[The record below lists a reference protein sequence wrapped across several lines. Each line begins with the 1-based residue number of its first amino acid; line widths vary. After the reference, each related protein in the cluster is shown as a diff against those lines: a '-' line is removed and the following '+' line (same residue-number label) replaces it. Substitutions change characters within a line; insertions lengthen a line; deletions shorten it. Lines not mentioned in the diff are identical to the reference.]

1 MIIVRDFNMVEQL
14 EDRSQKLLSTTMGRK
29 EVDAW
34 NKLVML
40 LGVVDAFLL
49 DEFQKIGPKSF
60 TWSKKNPLVA
70 WSILDYFYVDSLI

>member
-1 MIIVRDFNMVEQL
+1 MER
-14 EDRSQKLLSTTMGRK
+14 R

-60 TWSKKNPLVA
+60 TWNKKNPLVS
-70 WSILDYFYVDSLI
+70 WSRLD